1 MDGSKNIKVLPLN
14 SIENGESLVGYNFVK
29 FDNAF
34 NFYTHLNSQHTANIK
49 QDATHYLYI

>member
-1 MDGSKNIKVLPLN
+1 MDPKTKKVLPLN
-14 SIENGESLVGYNFVK
+14 SVDYGESLVGYHLVK